1 MAKQISRRDFIKM
14 AGVMFGG
21 ATLAACTAPATPTTA
36 PSSEE
41 EVKTGGPALKN
52 VKLTFAYYAAEG
64 FDDNLYGEFLKKLQT
79 GLKAKFPTLDFE
91 PIQADYQ
98 KQAMAMAAG
107 NAADV
112 SVINVP
118 AAWPLMYRRQLAN
131 LTEAMSADD
140 EWKEYMT
147 HFVKSTIDAYT
158 YQNALWAVPF
168 SVETTGTVYNE
179 DLLKAVGVK
188 LPHEYSDTEWD
199 WDAFVSTA
207 AKVVKGEGQ
216 DKVWGAAMSAEWQS
230 GLGDLVV
237 SNGGNL
243 LSDDG
248 LSARVTEDAFVEAA
262 QRCVDTV
269 LKDQVA
275 PSSGALSNSQLNT
288 YSAFINQKV
297 AFMVSGDWAFGW
309 VLNNQLPDAKFK
321 LNFYTSPVSPKT
333 KKVAGIGHSTG
344 FYTWAGSKNLPEALA
359 FAKFLASKEG
369 QLPISE
375 NWTKSPILSPRTDC
389 QEPFWSLNLVPNP
402 DAMKRAFEVAVPYPH
417 TPLMSASVA
426 IGHVN
431 TALTL
436 MMDGTETRTVKEVL
450 AEVNDKINKDLAKGA
465 QG

>member
-1 MAKQISRRDFIKM
+1 MNKNFSRRDFLKL
-14 AGVMFGG
+14 AG
-21 ATLAACTAPATPTTA
+21 ATMGAAALTACGQATTAPTTA
-36 PSSEE
+36 PAEPT
-41 EVKTGGPALKN
+41 KGGPAALKN
-52 VKLTFAYYAAEG
+52 VKLTFAYYATEG
-64 FDDNLYGEFLKKLQT
+64 FTDKVYGEFLKKEQA

-118 AAWPLMYRRQLAN
+118 GAWPLMYRRQLAN
-131 LTEAMSADD
+131 LSDAMSADA

-147 HFVKSTIDAYT
+147 HFVAGTIQSYT
-158 YQNALWAVPF
+158 YKDALYAIPF

-179 DLLKAVGVK
+179 DLLKDAGAK
-188 LPHEYSDTEWD
+188 LPHEYAETEWD
-199 WDAFVSTA
+199 WEAFVQTA

-216 DKVWGAAMSAEWQS
+216 DKVWGASMSAEWQS

-237 SNGGNL
+237 SNGGGL
-243 LSDDG
+243 LSEDG
-248 LSARVTEDAFVEAA
+248 LKSRVTEDAFVEAA
-262 QRCVDTV
+262 QRCVDMV
-269 LKDQVA
+269 LKDKIA
-275 PSSGALSNSQLNT
+275 PSTSSLSNNQLNT
-288 YSAFINQKV
+288 YSAFINKKV

-333 KKVAGIGHSTG
+333 KKAAGIGHTTG
-344 FYTWAGSKNLPEALA
+344 FYAWAGSKNMPEALA
-359 FAKFLASKEG
+359 FTKFLSSKEG
-369 QLPISE
+369 QNPISE
-375 NWTKSPILSPRTDC
+375 NWSNSPILSPRVDC
-389 QEPFWSLNLVPNP
+389 QDAFWKLDKVPNAA
-402 DAMKRAFEVAVPYPH
+402 AMKRAFEIAVPYPH

-436 MMDGTETRTVKEVL
+436 VMDGGDTRPIKEIL
-450 AEVNDKINKDLAKGA
+450 AEVDKKINADLAKGA